1 MSILEELKAK
11 CPSLEMVQ
19 LREPLKGLGCSD
31 QGFESHAY
39 VELDL
44 TMQTSA
50 GAVRVPGKRK
60 CYIVAEGDE
69 LLISDQTLRLVGINI
84 DRILAETAQRMACEE
99 GDLEETE
106 SECPRLRRRSIVMLR
121 TTRLGLP
128 KPKTALAA
136 MVQEACDAGFPADLA
151 SRLGQALTKHDIWR
165 LKFNGSDPPAKVEP
179 LKVTQR
185 EGCEPYRCKGR
196 PHNPLETRFLTLFG
210 KELLDAGVIRHNQQS
225 QWCSPVNPVIK
236 PEGRRMLKAADKW
249 TDDEVL
255 KYYRL
260 TNDYRMVNARTIP
273 KAGTMPFQST
283 ITQHLRGKK
292 ALGTFDM
299 TKCFWQFPLDPSSQD
314 MLSFMLN
321 GWRALRSS
329 YKRRLLRAAANKHLL
344 VWIDDILVYADDPDE
359 YTAVLDKFFDLV
371 HKYGFKLSPTKT
383 ELYTKQVKWCGRY
396 LSEAGVKQ
404 DPERIEALCAIPE
417 PTNAGDLQQFI
428 CATNWLREFITEYAQ
443 TIDPLQ
449 RCLTR
454 ALEGKSKKKRIASG
468 IQIALTDDERQAF
481 DAVKAKLRAAVELA
495 HPLDDATM
503 CLFTDAS
510 DTGWSIIVTQVLA
523 FNVDVPIQ

>member
-1 MSILEELKAK
+1 NQMISKYGPSSEKSDKPKVKFESKTATELVCFKCRKPGHRIADCPEKATSGVQVSKKLSNAVSRHRYHERKKAKAKRAKSETNQERYVNINSALNCLYCPDTGAEIDIIPMSILEELKAK
-11 CPSLEMVQ
+11 CPTLEMVQ
-19 LREPLKGLGCSD
+19 LREPLKGLGCND

-84 DRILAETAQRMACEE
+84 DRILAETAERMACEE
-99 GDLEETE
+99 DDLEETE

-128 KPKTALAA
+128 KPKTELETALAA
-136 MVQEACDAGFPADLA
+136 MVQEACNEGFPADLA
-151 SRLGQALTKHDIWR
+151 SRLWQALTKHDIWR

-255 KYYRL
+255 
-260 TNDYRMVNARTIP
+260 
-273 KAGTMPFQST
+273 
-283 ITQHLRGKK
+283 
-292 ALGTFDM
+292 
-299 TKCFWQFPLDPSSQD
+299 
-314 MLSFMLN
+314 
-321 GWRALRSS
+321 
-329 YKRRLLRAAANKHLL
+329 
-344 VWIDDILVYADDPDE
+344 
-359 YTAVLDKFFDLV
+359 
-371 HKYGFKLSPTKT
+371 
-383 ELYTKQVKWCGRY
+383 
-396 LSEAGVKQ
+396 
-404 DPERIEALCAIPE
+404 
-417 PTNAGDLQQFI
+417 
-428 CATNWLREFITEYAQ
+428 
-443 TIDPLQ
+443 
-449 RCLTR
+449 
-454 ALEGKSKKKRIASG
+454 
-468 IQIALTDDERQAF
+468 
-481 DAVKAKLRAAVELA
+481 
-495 HPLDDATM
+495 
-503 CLFTDAS
+503 
-510 DTGWSIIVTQVLA
+510 
-523 FNVDVPIQ
+523 